1 MDTTI
6 GALLFAVGLAGG
18 VVLGLVLARLLKS
31 REQAQLREAF
41 QALSA
46 GALERNNEQF
56 LQLAKTSFETLQA
69 QAKGDLEL
77 RNKAVEGLVTP
88 LKESLDKLQQHNQ
101 ALERARHEA
110 YGGLNQQV
118 KNLMTA
124 QEKLNTETG
133 KLVTAL
139 RAPQGRGRWGEMQ
152 LRRVVEMAGMLDH
165 VDFMEQ
171 QSVSTEEG
179 RLQPDLIVNLP
190 GGKQV
195 VVDAKTPLLAYLE
208 AVEAEDEELRT
219 AKLREHAAQVKTHV
233 KKLSAK
239 AYWEQF
245 PSAPEFVVMFLPG
258 ESFFSAA
265 LEQDPEL
272 IELGA
277 QQRVILATPTTL
289 IALLRA
295 VAYGWRQERI
305 TENAERISEL
315 GRSLYERLAI
325 MTEHFQK
332 VGGSLQRATKAY
344 NDTIGTLERNV
355 LSAGRRFTELGVAS
369 KRELEVL
376 EPVEGSVREIQAK
389 ELLAE
394 SGSPESEAG

>member
-88 LKESLDKLQQHNQ
+88 LKESLDKLQQHNRE
-101 ALERARHEA
+101 LERARHQA
-110 YGGLNQQV
+110 YGGLTEQV
-118 KNLMTA
+118 KNLMAA

-165 VDFMEQ
+165 VDFREQ

-355 LSAGRRFTELGVAS
+355 LSAGRRFTELGVVS
-369 KRELEVL
+369 KRELQVL

-394 SGSPESEAG
+394 SGSPGSEAG